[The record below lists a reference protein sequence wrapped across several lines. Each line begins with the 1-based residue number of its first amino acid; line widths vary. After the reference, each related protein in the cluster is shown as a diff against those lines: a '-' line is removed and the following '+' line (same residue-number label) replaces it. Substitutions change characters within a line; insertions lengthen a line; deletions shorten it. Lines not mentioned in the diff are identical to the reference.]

1 MFFFSLYCCQMAPLV
16 HHLPFTAHLAFLDW
30 GSASAVL
37 AGLAH
42 TLQRANS
49 SERGALLHWREGST
63 VPPVLAVIP
72 ELWPA
77 RSAGNE
83 EALNLLHSDM
93 FRPEQEESSRAFH
106 RGCQPTSVLWENP
119 CVWAAECSDSCQK
132 CVSCDQGISFI
143 LNKCIVMSKTL
154 SQNFPRIGTQG
165 FQIVPFEVHARC
177 LSPCPQLPACRVTRW
192 APTLPRTSVQKLA
205 HFKWLHQT
213 QGVSSGMISLASAR
227 ESGLVQSYFCCLGM
241 NCTVLFPMYREVLW
255 NYVVWGNN
263 RHGRFVY
270 VWLPFQPYPC
280 LLFFTAMIPNLS
292 CNYLTNMIFHSD
304 IFLFN

>member
-1 MFFFSLYCCQMAPLV
+1 MFFFSLYCCQMALLV

-42 TLQRANS
+42 TPQRANS

-83 EALNLLHSDM
+83 EALDLLHTDM
-93 FRPEQEESSRAFH
+93 FRPEQQESSRAFH

-119 CVWAAECSDSCQK
+119 WVWAAECSDSCKK

-143 LNKCIVMSKTL
+143 LNRCIVMSKTL

-165 FQIVPFEVHARC
+165 FQIVPSEVHARC

-192 APTLPRTSVQKLA
+192 APTCPGQVFRNWHNSNDSIRPKVSPVVWSVWPLPGKVA
-205 HFKWLHQT
+205 W
-213 QGVSSGMISLASAR
+213 SSLIF
-227 ESGLVQSYFCCLGM
+227 LVWEW
-241 NCTVLFPMYREVLW
+241 TVLCYFPCTERCCEI
-255 NYVVWGNN
+255 
-263 RHGRFVY
+263 
-270 VWLPFQPYPC
+270 
-280 LLFFTAMIPNLS
+280 T
-292 CNYLTNMIFHSD
+292 
-304 IFLFN
+304 